1 MCPPPHQDD
10 ALLKQVLMTHAAVDG
25 IEEGQRAQAADLIE
39 GDVHHD
45 VVDQALEELDLCRS

>member
-1 MCPPPHQDD
+1 M
-10 ALLKQVLMTHAAVDG
+10 LMAHSAVDG
-25 IEEGQRAQAADLIE
+25 IEEGQRAEAADLVE